1 MFIYSI
7 RASTIKFFMVII
19 LSLAILVGIFAVSEV
34 TADASTAAGA
44 VDFSGIKTEKD
55 RIDFIAQFI
64 PEISGDE
71 IERVEFSIPENFDR
85 VLRSY
90 NEIQKAQGLDVTK
103 YKNKKVTR
111 YTYELPSYEDYNGTV
126 YVNLIIY
133 RNTVIAC
140 DVSSADPDG
149 FVKPLVKLG

>member
-19 LSLAILVGIFAVSEV
+19 LSLAILAGIFVVNEFA
-34 TADASTAAGA
+34 ADTSTAADA
-44 VDFSGIKTEKD
+44 IDFSGIKTESD
-55 RIDFIAQFI
+55 RIKFISQFI

-71 IERVEFSIPENFDR
+71 VERVEFSIPENFDR

-103 YKNKKVTR
+103 YKNKKVVR
-111 YTYELPSYEDYNGTV
+111 YTYELPSYEDYKGTV
-126 YVNLIIY
+126 YVNLILY